1 MGDDGVSGRNFIK
14 RTLEVIKAYKNG
26 FGNIWIIP
34 SIKVF
39 KNYFKILLTF
49 YWKLKYINF

>member
-14 RTLEVIKAYKNG
+14 RTLEVIKAYKIG

-34 SIKVF
+34 FLLRYLKKIISK
-39 KNYFKILLTF
+39 YF
-49 YWKLKYINF
+49 